1 MWIDQDQPCENKS
14 YYKMH
19 RITNFGTHPLA
30 KLKSLVRLNTHAKGE
45 KIKSKTQL
53 ASTHDWRVHILI
65 CWVDLQ
71 ICKSSNQF
79 IANGTSFDVLQ
90 FISDSCIAA
99 WNKFCIWRRHLWI
112 IPFTK
117 SINYSSWVRG
127 KWWHHLLAFEG
138 KFHLQCYPSSYMWW
152 NSSPHNYKY
161 TLDVSPSNDNALIRK
176 VAKCSHIIKFVI

>member
-1 MWIDQDQPCENKS
+1 MVQSPLLLEWKFYLKFNHPICPCEFVVSNVYSIMWIDQDQPCENKS

-99 WNKFCIWRRHLWI
+99 
-112 IPFTK
+112 
-117 SINYSSWVRG
+117 
-127 KWWHHLLAFEG
+127 
-138 KFHLQCYPSSYMWW
+138 
-152 NSSPHNYKY
+152 
-161 TLDVSPSNDNALIRK
+161 
-176 VAKCSHIIKFVI
+176 